1 MLASSLLPIGLPGVG
16 HDLDG
21 DVAASGVYQRCL
33 DRLEVESET
42 DQVDEIW
49 RSHVL
54 DQVKPTL
61 ECLGCGQETMQRTH
75 AHGVRTV
82 GLELLSD

>member
-1 MLASSLLPIGLPGVG
+1 MLASCLLPIGLPGVG

-21 DVAASGVYQRCL
+21 DIAASGVNQRCL
-33 DRLEVESET
+33 DRREVESVA

-49 RSHVL
+49 CSHVL
-54 DQVKPTL
+54 DQIKPTL
-61 ECLGCGQETMQRTH
+61 KSLRRGQETMQRTH
-75 AHGVRTV
+75 AHGVRAV